1 MEILSVK
8 DPAFLAY
15 GRVVD
20 GYDVTPLMDKLAQTP
35 VTDGVVY
42 VPKEEK
48 LHEAANADE
57 IGAFLYGGMP
67 FQLGWCNGHNT
78 RLNCLEY
85 HRDSEFNLG
94 TEDFI
99 LLLGKQ
105 SDIVDGK
112 LDTATVKAFRVPRG
126 VLVEVYATTLH
137 YAPCHCDPAKGF
149 RVLVALPLH
158 TNTDYRPAGGAN
170 KLDRQLW
177 ARNKWLIAH
186 AESDEAKQGA
196 VVGLRG
202 VNIDIQSDL

>member
-85 HRDSEFNLG
+85 HRDS
-94 TEDFI
+94 
-99 LLLGKQ
+99 
-105 SDIVDGK
+105 
-112 LDTATVKAFRVPRG
+112 
-126 VLVEVYATTLH
+126 
-137 YAPCHCDPAKGF
+137 
-149 RVLVALPLH
+149 
-158 TNTDYRPAGGAN
+158 
-170 KLDRQLW
+170 
-177 ARNKWLIAH
+177 
-186 AESDEAKQGA
+186 
-196 VVGLRG
+196 
-202 VNIDIQSDL
+202 